1 MKENNFLSVDW
12 GTSNLRLRLVEVKT
26 LSVLEEVKSSQGIV
40 KTFELWNKSG
50 GDREEFYLKFLKS
63 QLDKFTIPISGTV
76 KIIIS
81 GMSSSSIGIKE
92 LPYASL
98 PFDYSGST
106 LHVERI
112 SNEGFPLKV
121 LLISGVRSERDVMRG
136 EEVQVLG
143 LIQDLKITGFSTLV
157 FPGTHSKHIVCNDG
171 KVRDFKT
178 YMTGE
183 MFHVISEYTIL
194 KNSI

>member
-81 GMSSSSIGIKE
+81 GMS
-92 LPYASL
+92 
-98 PFDYSGST
+98 
-106 LHVERI
+106 
-112 SNEGFPLKV
+112 
-121 LLISGVRSERDVMRG
+121 
-136 EEVQVLG
+136 
-143 LIQDLKITGFSTLV
+143 
-157 FPGTHSKHIVCNDG
+157 
-171 KVRDFKT
+171 
-178 YMTGE
+178 
-183 MFHVISEYTIL
+183 
-194 KNSI
+194 